1 MRQTRHL
8 ATKIA
13 FMRIAVALFV
23 LVWCGFVPS
32 ASAQQNPQAAAPDVK
47 GASSPGVGA
56 QAKTTPQPAKPS
68 VPDDLKLII
77 LIRTSLI
84 ALNPANLT
92 GNYSVLRDMAAP
104 GFQQANNA
112 AQLAQIF
119 SDLRNRFDPSANTS
133 VFAKL
138 DVTFGDNV
146 DGVGGKAGMR
156 VSW

>member
-1 MRQTRHL
+1 
-8 ATKIA
+8 
-13 FMRIAVALFV
+13 
-23 LVWCGFVPS
+23 
-32 ASAQQNPQAAAPDVK
+32 
-47 GASSPGVGA
+47 VGA

-84 ALNPANLT
+84 ALNHANLT
-92 GNYSVLRDMAAP
+92 DNYSVLRDMAAP

-133 VFAKL
+133 VFVKL

-146 DGVGGKAGMR
+146 DGVGGKAGMP

>member
-8 ATKIA
+8 ATKIV

-23 LVWCGFVPS
+23 LVWCGLCLQRVRNKIHKPPR
-32 ASAQQNPQAAAPDVK
+32 QMPKVHRPLEWERK
-47 GASSPGVGA
+47 RRP
-56 QAKTTPQPAKPS
+56 PQPAKPS

-84 ALNPANLT
+84 ALNRANLT

-138 DVTFGDNV
+138 HVTFGDNV
-146 DGVGGKAGMR
+146 DGVGGKAGMP

>member
-1 MRQTRHL
+1 VRNKIHKPPRQ
-8 ATKIA
+8 
-13 FMRIAVALFV
+13 M
-23 LVWCGFVPS
+23 P
-32 ASAQQNPQAAAPDVK
+32 

-84 ALNPANLT
+84 ALNHANLT
-92 GNYSVLRDMAAP
+92 GNYSVLRHVAAP

-133 VFAKL
+133 VFAEL